1 MVRERP
7 KMMTPFETW
16 VQDEGLK
23 VITAHTIKDIATE
36 ELAPWEKTGCD
47 GALLDLTHDPDP
59 NVFINNQGTIR
70 YLVEIP
76 PGGTFK
82 AERHMYEEIFYV
94 AKGRG
99 ATVVW
104 YDGSPKHTF
113 EWQEDSAF
121 AIPLNAWHELYNG
134 SGTDVVRLYA
144 ASNMPTPIN
153 LYGSPEFVFNCA
165 NTFPERFDPMD
176 ELYFSG
182 KTMKLGDR
190 LTQSNFIPS
199 VLNMTLDN
207 WSYRGP
213 GTNMYVLMA
222 GGRFVCHVSE
232 FPVGSVQ
239 EGPRVPGIGRRR
251 LQDGAPVGDELSV
264 PQRRRVRPPVAARR
278 QTRARHGVV
287 PHRLQAGLADDER
300 SRRPSALQRQRRAR
314 QVPRAPLRQHA
325 VRPARPSPRTGPG
338 PQQPGRRPRS
348 DRVPRRGPAHP
359 GAVRGGVRQAGRGLR
374 DALAGL
380 SQPRP
385 HRRRRACWGTSEQ
398 LPPSVRP
405 ELVEACPEA
414 VEGGP
419 TNGWRGLPVFPFRY
433 CLGNQQLVQP
443 SLGPVPPRA
452 NRERCDDHDEQRR
465 ECPAC
470 GQNDVAP

>member
-232 FPVGSVQ
+232 FPVGSYKKGHGFLGSGGGDSRTGLQ
-239 EGPRVPGIGRRR
+239 SETSYLFLSGDGYDLQWPPGAKPGPDTEWSRIDFKPGSLMTNGR
-251 LQDGAPVGDELSV
+251 GG
-264 PQRRRVRPPVAARR
+264 
-278 QTRARHGVV
+278 
-287 PHRLQAGLADDER
+287 
-300 SRRPSALQRQRRAR
+300 PSALQRQRRAR

-359 GAVRGGVRQAGRGLR
+359 GSVRGGVRQAGRGLR
-374 DALAGL
+374 DA
-380 SQPRP
+380 PR
-385 HRRRRACWGTSEQ
+385 W
-398 LPPSVRP
+398 P
-405 ELVEACPEA
+405 EPA
-414 VEGGP
+414 VEGFGP
-419 TNGWRGLPVFPFRY
+419 P
-433 CLGNQQLVQP
+433 
-443 SLGPVPPRA
+443 PPRG
-452 NRERCDDHDEQRR
+452 ED
-465 ECPAC
+465 
-470 GQNDVAP
+470 